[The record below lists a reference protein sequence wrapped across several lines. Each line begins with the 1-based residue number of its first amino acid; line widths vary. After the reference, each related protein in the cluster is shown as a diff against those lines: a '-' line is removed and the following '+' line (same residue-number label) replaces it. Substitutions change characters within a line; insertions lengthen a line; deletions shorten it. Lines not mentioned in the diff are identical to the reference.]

1 MRRIAELFQE
11 RRRSRSHRS
20 RGVVDNVHLHLKALL
35 RTMRFDPIDKTAA
48 SVNVK
53 TLLEPWLV
61 KHCAWSSTRVIID
74 VARLSDFKRQCDKYC
89 VGESLRET
97 SCSRRKADGMI
108 LGMLDLSD
116 ETNGGVGQMRT
127 TADIMSYSGA
137 ISVCEKGEHLGSS
150 PVLSKKTN
158 MCSIPGEQIVLNAK
172 ISAWDKSMSWIMTLQ
187 LLSQMQDTE
196 LQ

>member
-1 MRRIAELFQE
+1 
-11 RRRSRSHRS
+11 
-20 RGVVDNVHLHLKALL
+20 
-35 RTMRFDPIDKTAA
+35 
-48 SVNVK
+48 
-53 TLLEPWLV
+53 
-61 KHCAWSSTRVIID
+61 
-74 VARLSDFKRQCDKYC
+74 
-89 VGESLRET
+89 
-97 SCSRRKADGMI
+97 MI

-137 ISVCEKGEHLGSS
+137 ISVCEKRENLGSS

-196 LQ
+196 LQLNTYHHRVGTRVSGRASQANECDEHVSNVTMDNARMNACEKEDQWSIELKVLVESGREMTFTSIL